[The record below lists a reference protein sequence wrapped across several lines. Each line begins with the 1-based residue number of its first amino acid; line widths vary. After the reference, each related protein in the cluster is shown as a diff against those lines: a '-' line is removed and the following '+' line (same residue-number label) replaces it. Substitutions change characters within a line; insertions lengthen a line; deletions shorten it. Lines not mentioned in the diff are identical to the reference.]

1 MPLRE
6 IYMYQDFCELV
17 LLADADGNP
26 RLLEWLDKI
35 LQNTTVD
42 VVAILNRLAVDP
54 SCESL

>member
-1 MPLRE
+1 
-6 IYMYQDFCELV
+6 MYQDFCELV